1 VYLLLKLKN
10 KEKIMDNYKPDWDF
24 HRSCELERVLDNI
37 EKAREIF
44 SRLGGE
50 LVDADAVEFIEIYD
64 EADFMLEHG
73 ILRLARIIH
82 ESELSRMPSIYIPT
96 P

>member
-1 VYLLLKLKN
+1 
-10 KEKIMDNYKPDWDF
+10 MDSYKPDWDLQ
-24 HRSCELERVLDNI
+24 RQYELERVLDNI

-50 LVDADAVEFIEIYD
+50 LVDIDAVELIEICD

-73 ILRLARIIH
+73 ILRLEKIIH
-82 ESELSRMPSIYIPT
+82 ESAQSSGESIYIQT